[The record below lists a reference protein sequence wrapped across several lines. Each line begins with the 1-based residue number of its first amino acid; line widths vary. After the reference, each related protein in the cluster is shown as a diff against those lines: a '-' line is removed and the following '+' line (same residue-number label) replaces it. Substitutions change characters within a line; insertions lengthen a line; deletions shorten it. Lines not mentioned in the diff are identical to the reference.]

1 MDFPI
6 SLNSFQQ
13 IQTFVNLASRQPFDI
28 HVGNDRQHINGK
40 DFMGMAS
47 LDYTRPVNVHA
58 DCSADTFAEFKQKVL
73 ALQK

>member
-1 MDFPI
+1 MDFHI

-13 IQTFVNLASRQPFDI
+13 IQTFVNLASKQPFDI

-47 LDYTRPVNVHA
+47 LDYTRPVRVYA
-58 DCSADTFAEFKQKVL
+58 DCSADSFAEFKRTVL
-73 ALQK
+73 AMQK

>member
-1 MDFPI
+1 MDFHI

-13 IQTFVNLASRQPFDI
+13 IQSFVTLASRQPFDV

-47 LDYTRPVNVHA
+47 LDYTRPVKVYA
-58 DCSADTFAEFKQKVL
+58 DCSDDAFAEFMQTVL
-73 ALQK
+73 AIQE